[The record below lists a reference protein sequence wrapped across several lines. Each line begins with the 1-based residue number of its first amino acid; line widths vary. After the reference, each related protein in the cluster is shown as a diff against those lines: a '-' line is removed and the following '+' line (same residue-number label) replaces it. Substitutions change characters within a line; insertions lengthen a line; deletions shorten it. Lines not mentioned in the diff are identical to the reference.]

1 MFNIQK
7 EQLNEISKIIWTNI
21 NITKTLNKK
30 LKEMEMKYLKLDTII
45 NILSRYFNEF
55 FRNYLWWV
63 SKFISSIKY
72 TYEYFYKKIFIDKS
86 SVKDNIED
94 FVDFIYYVSNFDYL
108 ENQNSLIEVINYFE
122 DYFSSNKL
130 KEEKWNDEDN
140 NTFEILGTKFY
151 QTGWNGNKL
160 YVDKYKNYCLQLI
173 TKKKL
178 QRFPYINQKY
188 LWLLKFKKKIIYCG
202 KIKKYSWNFFKIY

>member
-7 EQLNEISKIIWTNI
+7 EELNDISKIIWINI

-173 TKKKL
+173 KKKKL

-188 LWLLKFKKKIIYCG
+188 LWLLKFKKIIYFR